1 MNSNTTS
8 DILTI
13 LATKK
18 KRFVNLFDELTV
30 CKDRKETLKSEY
42 NLIKFE
48 KPSKEEMELRQQ
60 NLEILDTYIENLEK
74 IIKVKTNEI

>member
-1 MNSNTTS
+1 MDSNTVL
-8 DILTI
+8 DIVTI
-13 LATKK
+13 LDTKK
-18 KRFVNLFDELTV
+18 KRFVNLFDELKV
-30 CKDRKETLKSEY
+30 CKDRKKTLKSEY
-42 NLIKFE
+42 NLIEFE

>member
-1 MNSNTTS
+1 MDSNTIS
-8 DILTI
+8 DIVTI
-13 LATKK
+13 LDTKK
-18 KRFVNLFDELTV
+18 KRFVNLFDELKA

-48 KPSKEEMELRQQ
+48 KTSKEEMELRQQ